1 MGLFG
6 FGKKKKEQQE
16 TAEERLIANEGIE
29 FTTEIP
35 EEIRGT
41 TRTYLFT
48 DVTGTITGDTAGLR
62 PGAIV
67 YLRREG
73 KILNCIKKEIGV
85 IDNPKICQMVTDYF
99 DQMKEGFGHVIRAK
113 LLYVDDRIH
122 INIGFYRGEFEEE
135 EK

>member
-6 FGKKKKEQQE
+6 FGKKKKGQQE

-29 FTTEIP
+29 FTTELPDSIMDVP
-35 EEIRGT
+35 RA
-41 TRTYLFT
+41 YLFQ
-48 DVTGTITGDTAGLR
+48 DVIGTITGNTEGMR
-62 PGAIV
+62 PGAII

-73 KILNCIKKEIGV
+73 RILNCIKEEIGV
-85 IDNPKICQMVTDYF
+85 IDNPKICQMITDYL

-135 EK
+135 E